1 MIRKTYTFKI
11 DKAQRKENRA
21 TFEGYASTF
30 GNKDYDE
37 DIIQYGAFKRTLE
50 ERGQKFPIL
59 VDHWM
64 AVSNQAGWNL
74 EAKED
79 DVGLFVKGELN
90 LETDAGKTAHALMKQ
105 AADHEI
111 NMGLSIGFTIKDYE
125 IKDEIRIIK
134 DLDLYEYSIV
144 VYGANPLAGVTS
156 VKDLKDP
163 KDIAIKKREIEQAL
177 RDAGCS
183 KREAQKG
190 VSAIFDI
197 QLKQFYNLLN
207 I

>member
-1 MIRKTYTFKI
+1 
-11 DKAQRKENRA
+11 
-21 TFEGYASTF
+21 
-30 GNKDYDE
+30 
-37 DIIQYGAFKRTLE
+37 
-50 ERGQKFPIL
+50 
-59 VDHWM
+59 M
-64 AVSNQAGWNL
+64 AVSNQAGWNI

-79 DVGLFVKGELN
+79 DIGLYVKGELN

-111 NMGLSIGFTIKDYE
+111 NMGLSIGFKIKDYE
-125 IKDEIRIIK
+125 IQDEIRIIK
-134 DLDLYEYSIV
+134 DLDLFEYSIV

-183 KREAQKG
+183 KREAQKAI
-190 VSAIFDI
+190 SAIFDV

-207 I
+207 L